1 MNKEALEDKII
12 KPLLNQLST
21 NNWRIKCEIIKILKN
36 FLLDQTYLNAE
47 VLKVFVDLTDD
58 RVDAVRLS
66 TNSLIVEILSR
77 NPKDWC
83 EQNVIPKVFASRDN
97 ISYIKKQ
104 NLLDIIEKT
113 SNCVSDKALKETYQ
127 ATLASYI
134 NDKVPNVRLKSMQ
147 VLKSNLKLTTPVI
160 DKHLEKMK
168 EDKDTEI
175 REFAKRLRA

>member
-134 NDKVPNVRLKSMQ
+134 NDKVPNVRLKSIDR
-147 VLKSNLKLTTPVI
+147 KSVV
-160 DKHLEKMK
+160 
-168 EDKDTEI
+168 
-175 REFAKRLRA
+175 